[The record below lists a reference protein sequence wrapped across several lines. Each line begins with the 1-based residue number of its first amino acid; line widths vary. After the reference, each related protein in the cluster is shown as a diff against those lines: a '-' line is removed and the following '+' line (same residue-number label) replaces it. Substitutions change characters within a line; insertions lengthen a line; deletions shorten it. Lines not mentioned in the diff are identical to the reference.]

1 MTNRYL
7 RYGDR
12 RFIIT
17 RETEARLDRALNKVY
32 AHGSSGHEWL
42 SLYPDSEA
50 QCRLLIAAGVPITIE
65 TEPAFDSPL

>member
-17 RETEARLDRALNKVY
+17 RETQARLDRALANVY
-32 AHGSSGHEWL
+32 ASGSSGHEWL
-42 SLYPDSEA
+42 NLYPGSEA
-50 QCRLLIAAGVPITIE
+50 ETRLLIAAGVPISIE
-65 TEPAFDSPL
+65 TEPHLDGFS

>member
-17 RETEARLDRALNKVY
+17 RETEARLDRALTKVY
-32 AHGSSGHEWL
+32 ADGSSGHEWL
-42 SLYPDSEA
+42 NLYPDSEA

-65 TEPAFDSPL
+65 TEPAFDARM

>member
-32 AHGSSGHEWL
+32 AAGSAGHEWL
-42 SLYPDSEA
+42 NLYPDSEA

-65 TEPAFDSPL
+65 TEPNFDAAV